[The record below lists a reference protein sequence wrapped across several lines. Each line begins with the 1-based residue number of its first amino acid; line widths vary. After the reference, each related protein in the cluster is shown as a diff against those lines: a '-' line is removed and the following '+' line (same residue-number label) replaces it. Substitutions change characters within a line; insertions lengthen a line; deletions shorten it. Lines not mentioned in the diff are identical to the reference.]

1 MLNFIAAAKKN
12 LSTAFHRFIR
22 RRLMAELAIAD
33 EGLLD
38 KLLNP
43 PSENRQ
49 PILFSRG
56 VDPFS
61 RSPPPSTPLHFLQEQ
76 LHRLHRL
83 EIKEVSVIIAA
94 RL

>member
-1 MLNFIAAAKKN
+1 MLNFNTAAKRI
-12 LSTAFHRFIR
+12 LSSTFHRFMR

-38 KLLNP
+38 ELLNP
-43 PSENRQ
+43 PSEDRQ
-49 PILFSRG
+49 SILFSRG
-56 VDPFS
+56 GDPFS

-76 LHRLHRL
+76 LHRL